1 MKKIILLAGIAV
13 FIMTACQNQNT
24 FTLTGKF
31 ANNEQDGKMVYLQQ
45 FDSIYRMR
53 NAIDS
58 IKVENGKFVFS
69 GIAKETPDVRFISVD
84 ESVMP
89 ATFIVEKGKIE
100 LSFDSVL
107 KPVVKGTP
115 MNDQYQQF
123 ETARTSIFEKLSS
136 LCEKNQDIDIRSE
149 QFQKYQD
156 EFNGMRE
163 ECGNIA
169 YNFIK
174 PNITNPVGQY
184 SLLDN
189 LAFLKDSQSKEL
201 ISLSTPDFKNLAI
214 VQRHSKEIETRLATA
229 VGKQFTDVKGL
240 NFDGKEVKL
249 SDYVGKGKVVLID
262 FWASWCGP
270 CVGEIP
276 NVISVYQKYKN
287 KGFEIVGISL
297 DEKKEDWKKATDNL
311 KITWPQFSNLKGW
324 NEDSA
329 VAYGVNSIPHT
340 VLIDKDGV
348 IIERGL
354 RGDALKFKL
363 EELFGK

>member
-1 MKKIILLAGIAV
+1 MRKIILLAGIAV

-31 ANNEQDGKMVYLQQ
+31 ANNEQDGKIVYLHNP
-45 FDSIYRMR
+45 DST
-53 NAIDS
+53 NVIDS
-58 IKVENGKFVFS
+58 TKVEKDKFVFK
-69 GIAKETPDVRFISVD
+69 GVAKETPVVRFVSVD

-100 LSFDSVL
+100 MIFDTVL
-107 KPVVKGTP
+107 KPAVKGTP

-123 ETARTSIFEKLSS
+123 ETARASIFEKMQSFW
-136 LCEKNQDIDIRSE
+136 EKYKDVNFTSE
-149 QFQKYQD
+149 QFQEYKDESKRIQD
-156 EFNGMRE
+156 EIE
-163 ECGNIA
+163 NIV
-169 YNFIK
+169 YEFVK
-174 PNITNPVGQY
+174 PNITNPIGQY
-184 SLLDN
+184 FLIDN
-189 LAFLKDSQSKEL
+189 RFYLKDSQLKEL
-201 ISLSTPDFKNLAI
+201 ISLATPDFKNSEI
-214 VQRHSKEIETRLATA
+214 VQNLEKRIEKREATA
-229 VGKQFTDVKGL
+229 AGKQFTDVKGL

-249 SDYVGKGKVVLID
+249 SDYAGKGKVVLVD

-270 CVGEIP
+270 CVREIP
-276 NVISVYQKYKN
+276 NVITVYQKYKN

-324 NEDSA
+324 EEDGA

-348 IIERGL
+348 ILERGL